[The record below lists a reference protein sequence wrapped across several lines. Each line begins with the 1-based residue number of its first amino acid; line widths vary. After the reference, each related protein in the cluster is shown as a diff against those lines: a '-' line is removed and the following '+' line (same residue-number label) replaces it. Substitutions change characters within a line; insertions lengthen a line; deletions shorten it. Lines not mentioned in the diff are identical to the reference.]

1 MNSSIALLS
10 SQVFDHKFQRLTPN
24 KYEQGNEYVVSKN
37 KCNNRFI
44 NIPRYNASRSE
55 SRNGPVNGSRNVPVG
70 NGSRNVPLQSNGS
83 RNVNKFLIQKTLFE
97 KISFVHERGRILDFS
112 EYKNI
117 FHNSLS
123 DDVYRSVSKRHQC
136 LKRDF
141 YAFIHETEFVL
152 PKNKE
157 VLRLFSNVLNTNL
170 MVCLNK
176 KMYVNYSNP
185 KWDNTIVASVDDS
198 VLYKCELE
206 ATMEL
211 AEKGMCEHTEYKD
224 MKITE
229 LKVYAEKLG
238 VDIKS
243 KKKAELLELIADI
256 YKN

>member
-1 MNSSIALLS
+1 
-10 SQVFDHKFQRLTPN
+10 
-24 KYEQGNEYVVSKN
+24 
-37 KCNNRFI
+37 
-44 NIPRYNASRSE
+44 
-55 SRNGPVNGSRNVPVG
+55 
-70 NGSRNVPLQSNGS
+70 
-83 RNVNKFLIQKTLFE
+83 
-97 KISFVHERGRILDFS
+97 
-112 EYKNI
+112 
-117 FHNSLS
+117 
-123 DDVYRSVSKRHQC
+123 
-136 LKRDF
+136 
-141 YAFIHETEFVL
+141 
-152 PKNKE
+152 
-157 VLRLFSNVLNTNL
+157 

-211 AEKGMCEHTEYKD
+211 TEKGMCEHTEYKD